1 MMPDFSAVNSPS
13 DQERKRL
20 ISGFW
25 RRSEITEQLLP
36 HALAS
41 NYAQVFML
49 SEQDIIGK
57 EAGKQILAALADI
70 YKEACLEDTSRSVTW
85 NKDEEDVYGFI
96 HTALKSRLGDL
107 AGLARTAISTNDQ
120 IATDVR
126 LWLKTKL
133 KETANLLFNLR
144 AELISLAQRD
154 LDIVMPG
161 YTHMQPAEAILLS
174 HWWLANEARFA
185 RDTKRFANLIS
196 QVNLLPLGANILA
209 GTAVPINRDMVAKLL
224 GFEGII
230 ANSLDAI
237 SDRDF
242 LIEFGAAASL
252 TGLHISQLGAE
263 LLLWSTQEFGFINLP
278 PHLVIQSPNLP
289 LKQNPELLEVMRS
302 RPSIISGRLMEFL
315 SQLKAVPSGFSH
327 DLIECLPSLFESQ
340 ANLESLLEL
349 AAGILP
355 GIGVDGARMKEIACS
370 DLVNMS
376 SAIDY
381 LLAKNIDRKTAH
393 RAVEAL
399 GKYCRARNKYLSDLA
414 LSEWTQFSP
423 AFDADIYD
431 HVTMEASVGAFC
443 SFGGSS
449 LDQVESA
456 IERARTQLERD
467 RTFIIDYY
475 TVTHANEITQQLNT
489 GVSTSSL
496 TTPEA

>member
-1 MMPDFSAVNSPS
+1 MSDFSAVNTPS
-13 DQERKRL
+13 EHERKRL
-20 ISGFW
+20 ISLFW

-41 NYAQVFML
+41 NYAQVLML
-49 SEQDIIGK
+49 CKQDIIDN
-57 EAGKQILAALADI
+57 ATGKQILTALADI
-70 YKEACLEDTSRSVTW
+70 YKETCINTPDTTNNL
-85 NKDEEDVYGFI
+85 NKDSEDVYDFI
-96 HTALKSRLGDL
+96 HTSLKLKLGDL

-120 IATDVR
+120 IATDIR
-126 LWLKTKL
+126 QWLKAAL
-133 KETANLLFNLR
+133 KEIIRLLSALR
-144 AELISLAQRD
+144 TELISLARRD

-185 RDTKRFANLIS
+185 RDTERFTNLIS
-196 QVNLLPLGANILA
+196 RINLLPLGANILA
-209 GTAVPINRDMVAKLL
+209 GTAVPIDREMVAKLL

-230 ANSLDAI
+230 ANSLDAV

-242 LIEFGAAASL
+242 LIEYGAAASL
-252 TGLHISQLGAE
+252 AGLHISQLGAE

-278 PHLVIQSPNLP
+278 PHMVIQSPNLP

-302 RPSIISGRLMEFL
+302 RPSVISGRLMEFL
-315 SQLKAVPSGFSH
+315 NQLKAVPSGFSH

-340 ANLESLLEL
+340 TNLESLLEL
-349 AAGILP
+349 ATGILP
-355 GIGVDGARMKEIACS
+355 GIGIDGARMREIACS

-449 LDQVESA
+449 LDQVELA
-456 IERARTQLERD
+456 IERAQADLEQD
-467 RTFIIDYY
+467 KSFIHNYY
-475 TVTHANEITQQLNT
+475 DVTHANEIARQLN
-489 GVSTSSL
+489 VSASPPT
-496 TTPEA
+496 EA